1 MKRILAVLLVLAM
14 LPIPATFA
22 QNASSSAKPV
32 AQDAYDA
39 VTADIWQT
47 IESIEETEVVAKRGK
62 SAGADSYAG
71 IVDEI
76 IAAVEDSDTF
86 VDGSIHRNGDFFT
99 WETTEGIV
107 CGYSPRLRAK
117 IRTNAVEGANPEDYA
132 GVEVTS
138 YATRGGSASSVNVAV
153 IQPYYGIDSSFT
165 TQYVNEGKS
174 IAEATGGTSTTYM
187 TTNATIDNIAD
198 ALETCGVVIFDS
210 HGDTDYYKAGSED
223 YTSRANTSYICLQS
237 GTGITSADMEEVT
250 GTYGAYYHA
259 YYAGYYSGSGVK
271 GTMYYYCVDGTA
283 IANHMDSDAPNSLL
297 WSATCLGMA
306 TDGLHAPLREKGVA
320 VAYGYSQSVTF
331 DYDYDWETVFFR
343 ELKAGAYVC
352 DAIDKMKTEVGEWDY
367 CKQYQTI
374 ASAIRNY
381 CAFPIVVSDEDVYPG
396 HGNVDALQTVYST
409 WTLPLADVEH
419 YTVSAASNDETLG
432 TVSVAGSVVTAT
444 PAEGALVSGYTL
456 TPEDAATV
464 TWEGNVFRLSNV
476 TADCLLT
483 VKFSPKVRATV
494 HFSVPDGCTKA
505 DSFGYVGEKLTLSK
519 PDGEPTA
526 DAYSYT
532 FVGWTE
538 AAVSDTKTQPK
549 TYSSSY
555 TPMQAETTLYA
566 LYRYYNESMVKY
578 YTTELQNSV
587 QYGFTAVSS
596 DETLGSVSVTGNIV
610 TAMPLEGTYVSG
622 YTLTPE
628 GAATVT
634 QEGENTFR
642 VENLTADCILTVR
655 FAAKT
660 AAKVTYSVPE
670 GCEKAEDSGYVGD
683 ALKLMPPTGTPKADA
698 ADYTFVGWTPDKL
711 EDSTDMPA
719 YFTDTFTPTSEETT
733 LYALYTYEKENAR
746 YYTTVLRSRECYL
759 LRFVDVDAGEWYHEA
774 IDFAVGGGYMNG
786 VAEDRFAPEGT
797 LTRAMLATIL
807 YRMSGETGG
816 THPFTDVPAKEW
828 YADAVAWA
836 YTSGVVNGTSATQF
850 SPEEPVT
857 REQTAAMLYRYAK
870 YMGQEI
876 SASGNLSVF
885 RDADQVSEY
894 AKVPMRWAV
903 GQHILNGK
911 GNATL
916 DPTGTA
922 TRAEIAQI
930 LLNLSKV
937 IPA

>member
-1 MKRILAVLLVLAM
+1 MRRILAVLLVLAM

-32 AQDAYDA
+32 AQDAYDT

-47 IESIEETEVVAKRGK
+47 IEAIEETEVVAKRGK

-117 IRTNAVEGANPEDYA
+117 IRANAVEGANPEDYA

-153 IQPYYGIDSSFT
+153 IQPYYGIDSSFS

-210 HGDTDYYKAGSED
+210 HGDTDYYKVGSED

-237 GTGITSADMEEVT
+237 GSGITSADMEEVT

-259 YYAGYYSGSGVK
+259 YYAGVS

-343 ELKAGAYVC
+343 ELKQGAYVC

-367 CKQYQTI
+367 CEQYQTI
-374 ASAIRNY
+374 ASAKRNY
-381 CAFPIVVSDEDVYPG
+381 CAFPIVVSDEDIYPG
-396 HGNVDALQTVYST
+396 HGNVDALQTVCST
-409 WTLPLADVEH
+409 WSLPLEGTEH

-432 TVSVAGSVVTAT
+432 TVSVTDNVVTAV
-444 PAEGALVSGYTL
+444 PAENA
-456 TPEDAATV
+456 
-464 TWEGNVFRLSNV
+464 
-476 TADCLLT
+476 
-483 VKFSPKVRATV
+483 
-494 HFSVPDGCTKA
+494 
-505 DSFGYVGEKLTLSK
+505 YV
-519 PDGEPTA
+519 A
-526 DAYSYT
+526 
-532 FVGWTE
+532 
-538 AAVSDTKTQPK
+538 
-549 TYSSSY
+549 
-555 TPMQAETTLYA
+555 
-566 LYRYYNESMVKY
+566 
-578 YTTELQNSV
+578 
-587 QYGFTAVSS
+587 
-596 DETLGSVSVTGNIV
+596 
-610 TAMPLEGTYVSG
+610 G

-634 QEGENTFR
+634 RESENAFR
-642 VENLTADCILTVR
+642 VENLTADCLLTIR

-660 AAKVTYSVPE
+660 PAKITYSVPE
-670 GCEKAEDSGYVGD
+670 GCEKAEDTGYVGD
-683 ALKLMPPTGTPKADA
+683 ALRLTVPTGTPNADA
-698 ADYTFVGWTPDKL
+698 EAYVFVGWTPEKC
-711 EDSTDMPA
+711 EDGTAAPM
-719 YFTDTFTPTSEETT
+719 YFTDTFTPTGETTT
-733 LYALYTYEKENAR
+733 LYALYGYEKNGVQ

-759 LRFVDVDAGEWYHEA
+759 LRYVDTDVNAWYHEA

-786 VAEDRFAPEGT
+786 VADDRFDPEGT

-816 THPFTDVPAKEW
+816 THPFTDVPANEW

-836 YTSGVVNGTSATQF
+836 YTSGVVNGMSATQF
-850 SPEEPVT
+850 SPETPVT

-870 YMGQEI
+870 YMGQD
-876 SASGNLSVF
+876 ATVSGNLSAF
-885 RDADQVSEY
+885 HDADQISEY

-903 GQHILNGK
+903 GLHILNGK

-930 LLNLSKV
+930 LLNLSQAT
-937 IPA
+937 PA